1 MQSGKPLEVGGKT
14 VEGRKNREKIPAIL
28 SGSLSTFWKLAFIFT
43 PCPLREK

>member
-1 MQSGKPLEVGGKT
+1 MQGCKLLEVGGKT

-28 SGSLSTFWKLAFIFT
+28 PGSLSTFWKLASIFT